1 MHEWYAF
8 IVNFFG
14 NKDIE
19 NLVVKKNKEKEEP
32 FLHKNK
38 KICLFQGNFIYL
50 HTQKIIDMGKSDNG
64 AFSTNLITSGTV
76 INGDI
81 TCDSDMRIDGVLSG
95 NLTAK
100 GKIVVGKTGDVKG
113 EISCQNCDV
122 EGAVNGKLT
131 IKDLLS
137 LRATAKFFGDIITTK
152 LAIEPGAIFTGT
164 CKMNGEKDGAVEKK

>member
-1 MHEWYAF
+1 
-8 IVNFFG
+8 
-14 NKDIE
+14 
-19 NLVVKKNKEKEEP
+19 
-32 FLHKNK
+32 
-38 KICLFQGNFIYL
+38 
-50 HTQKIIDMGKSDNG
+50 MGKSDSG

-100 GKIVVGKTGDVKG
+100 GKIVIGKTGDVKG
-113 EISCQNCDV
+113 EVVCQNCDV
-122 EGAVNGKLT
+122 EGSINGKLS

-137 LRATAKFFGDIITTK
+137 LRATAKFFGDIITSK

-164 CKMNGEKDGAVEKK
+164 CKMNGEKSNPAVEKK

>member
-1 MHEWYAF
+1 
-8 IVNFFG
+8 
-14 NKDIE
+14 
-19 NLVVKKNKEKEEP
+19 
-32 FLHKNK
+32 
-38 KICLFQGNFIYL
+38 
-50 HTQKIIDMGKSDNG
+50 MGKSENG

-113 EISCQNCDV
+113 EITCQNCDV
-122 EGAVNGKLT
+122 EGSVNGKLT

-137 LRATAKFFGDIITTK
+137 LRATAKFLGDIITTK

-164 CKMNGEKDGAVEKK
+164 CKMNGEKDATVEKK

>member
-1 MHEWYAF
+1 
-8 IVNFFG
+8 
-14 NKDIE
+14 
-19 NLVVKKNKEKEEP
+19 
-32 FLHKNK
+32 
-38 KICLFQGNFIYL
+38 
-50 HTQKIIDMGKSDNG
+50 MGKSENG

-113 EISCQNCDV
+113 EITCQNCDV
-122 EGAVNGKLT
+122 EGSVNGKLT

-137 LRATAKFFGDIITTK
+137 LRATARFLGDIITTK

-164 CKMNGEKDGAVEKK
+164 CKMNGEKDEKNKKK